1 MKTKALIFLFFAV
14 LAGIVWATFFSFQNK
29 PKTAKS
35 LVNPYVNAL
44 NFTAQIDDIN
54 IFTRVVSV
62 TQLPTPLNPKKT
74 KYEFKVVDDTTY
86 LPHPLQIPYLFKA
99 QPTVKKLGFDDLKV
113 GQTVSVTTKG
123 IKSSTKMDEALSF
136 QFPPRSKLINGRI
149 VKIDQNIL
157 TVVDTTPVPPALISS
172 TPEKPREYKVT
183 VNKDTEISRMKGS
196 TPEKLDISFLKKD
209 MSVQIFYE
217 DEAINALLVRPQ
229 ETILPPLQKN
239 IAP

>member
-1 MKTKALIFLFFAV
+1 M
-14 LAGIVWATFFSFQNK
+14 
-29 PKTAKS
+29 
-35 LVNPYVNAL
+35 
-44 NFTAQIDDIN
+44 
-54 IFTRVVSV
+54 
-62 TQLPTPLNPKKT
+62 
-74 KYEFKVVDDTTY
+74 
-86 LPHPLQIPYLFKA
+86 
-99 QPTVKKLGFDDLKV
+99 KKLGFDDLKV